1 MARRVGAGVMEWA
14 AGGRAAAAGAAR
26 GWGGGDDDMY
36 ACGCALSVAC
46 RPSPMVDE
54 RARAEK
60 GMIFYMCES
69 V

>member
-1 MARRVGAGVMEWA
+1 MICMHA
-14 AGGRAAAAGAAR
+14 A
-26 GWGGGDDDMY
+26 
-36 ACGCALSVAC
+36 GCALSVAC